1 MSKQEPVNVA
11 ISTFLAQ
18 FFSQKNSSKAP
29 NTDHCQSFTIA
40 LSGGADS
47 VALLHAISSQYPK
60 DKLKAIYINH
70 QLQAVSDEWAD
81 FCQSWCQE
89 LDVDFEVIAVE
100 VDQKS
105 ASLENSARKARYQ
118 AFSEVIDSGQC
129 LLTGHHQ
136 DDQAETLLLQLFRGA
151 GPKGLSAMPYITSFA
166 EGYHARPLLSV
177 SKTEVL
183 EYCKEH
189 QLSFV
194 DDPSNL
200 DTQHRRNFVRHR
212 VIPLLEQ
219 EWPQLTATLSR
230 VSKLQADSQAI
241 VEERAQEDWEA
252 CYTEGKGLSVVGLKT
267 LSEVRQNSLVRY
279 WFEKLGLGMPS
290 VKVLEQLLSQ
300 MLEAETDAQPMIEF
314 KQGTLRRY
322 QDHLVWLPQH
332 SSSNHCSINYK
343 ELEDTTWDG
352 KQDLQVADGI
362 TITAEWLKTH
372 YPELMGESLVVSLR
386 RGGERFRKK
395 NSRQSTSLKNY
406 LQEQKFPAWQ
416 RDQLLLII
424 LNDEV
429 RAVYSEHLK
438 GFI

>member
-1 MSKQEPVNVA
+1 MSKQEPVSVA

-18 FFSQKNSSKAP
+18 FLSQRNSAKAL
-29 NTDHCQSFTIA
+29 NNDQSQTFTIA

-81 FCQSWCQE
+81 FCQSLCQE
-89 LDVDFEVIAVE
+89 LAVDFEAIAVE
-100 VDQKS
+100 VDQNA
-105 ASLENSARKARYQ
+105 ASIENSARRARYQ
-118 AFSEVIDSGQC
+118 AFSKVIDSGQC

-151 GPKGLSAMPYITSFA
+151 GPKGLSAMPYITTFA
-166 EGYHARPLLSV
+166 DGYHARPMLSV
-177 SKTEVL
+177 SKAEVL
-183 EYCKEH
+183 EYCKQH
-189 QLSFV
+189 QLNFV
-194 DDPSNL
+194 EDPSNL

-212 VIPLLEQ
+212 VVPLLEQ

-230 VSKLQADSQAI
+230 VSQLQADTQVI

-252 CYTEGKGLSVVGLKT
+252 CYSEGNGLSVEVLKV
-267 LSEVRQNSLVRY
+267 LSKVRQNSLIRY

-290 VKVLEQLLSQ
+290 YKMLEQLLSQ
-300 MLEAETDAQPMIEF
+300 LLEAETDAQPIIEF
-314 KQGTLRRY
+314 KQGSFRRH
-322 QDHLVWLPQH
+322 QDYLVWLPH
-332 SSSNHCSINYK
+332 SNLSNLEEFESIA
-343 ELEDTTWDG
+343 WDG
-352 KQDLQVADGI
+352 KQDLRLADEI
-362 TITAEWLKTH
+362 MVSAVWLKTH
-372 YPELMGESLVVSLR
+372 YPELIGEKLEVSLR

-395 NSRQSTSLKNY
+395 NARQSTSLKNY

-416 RDQLLLII
+416 REQLLLIKM
-424 LNDEV
+424 NNEV

-438 GFI
+438 SFI

>member
-1 MSKQEPVNVA
+1 MSKQEPVSVA

-18 FFSQKNSSKAP
+18 FISQKNSSKAS
-29 NTDHCQSFTIA
+29 NADHSQTFTIA

-89 LDVDFEVIAVE
+89 LGVDFEVIAVE
-100 VDQKS
+100 VDQKA

-118 AFSEVIDSGQC
+118 AFSKVIDSGQC

-177 SKTEVL
+177 SKAEVL

-219 EWPQLTATLSR
+219 EWPQLTTTLSR
-230 VSKLQADSQAI
+230 VSQLQADTQVI

-252 CYTEGKGLSVVGLKT
+252 CYTEGKGLSVEGLKK
-267 LSEVRQNSLVRY
+267 LSEVRQNSLIRY

-314 KQGTLRRY
+314 KQGSLRRH
-322 QDHLVWLPQH
+322 QDHLVWLSQH
-332 SSSNHCSINYK
+332 SSSNFK

-352 KQDLQVADGI
+352 KKDLQVADGI
-362 TITAEWLKTH
+362 TITAEWLETH
-372 YPELMGESLVVSLR
+372 YPELIGENLVVSLR

-395 NSRQSTSLKNY
+395 NARQSTSLKNY
-406 LQEQKFPAWQ
+406 FQEQKFPAWQ
-416 RDQLLLII
+416 RDVLLLIK

-429 RAVYSEHLK
+429 RAVYAEHLK
-438 GFI
+438 DSL

>member
-1 MSKQEPVNVA
+1 MSKQEPVSVA

-18 FFSQKNSSKAP
+18 FFSQRSSSKAP
-29 NTDHCQSFTIA
+29 STDHSQSFTIA

-81 FCQSWCQE
+81 FCQSLCQE

-100 VDQKS
+100 LDQKA

-118 AFSEVIDSGQC
+118 AFSKIIDSEQC

-177 SKTEVL
+177 SKVEVL

-230 VSKLQADSQAI
+230 VSQLQADTQAI
-241 VEERAQEDWEA
+241 VEERAQEDWES
-252 CYTEGKGLSVVGLKT
+252 CYTEGKGLSVEVLRK
-267 LSEVRQNSLVRY
+267 LSEVRQNSLIRY
-279 WFEKLGLGMPS
+279 WFERLGLGMPS
-290 VKVLEQLLSQ
+290 VRVLKQLLSQ

-314 KQGTLRRY
+314 KQGSIRRH

-332 SSSNHCSINYK
+332 SSSNHSSSNHIK
-343 ELEDTTWDG
+343 LQDTAWNG
-352 KQDLQVADGI
+352 KKDLQVADGI

-395 NSRQSTSLKNY
+395 NARQSTSLKNY

-416 RDQLLLII
+416 RDQLLLIK